1 MALKGFRRV
10 ARAGHHRR
18 RGTLPSLARG
28 HHPAMGNGRDAG
40 RPADGM
46 DAIGRGA
53 PMIAKDTESA
63 LITAFCGET
72 SMYFGQE
79 GFFVHISTFEDYPL
93 GAAIFR
99 AAELLRGVV
108 DECKQHKESTY
119 ELESR

>member
-1 MALKGFRRV
+1 M
-10 ARAGHHRR
+10 
-18 RGTLPSLARG
+18 PSLAGG
-28 HHPAMGNGRDAG
+28 HHPAMDAGRDAG
-40 RPADGM
+40 RPADGV
-46 DAIGRGA
+46 DAGRRA

-108 DECKQHKESTY
+108 DEIELYDESLAIH
-119 ELESR
+119 E